1 MLLQKPAFL
10 LFYHTRAAEASFG
23 EWLGVLWHG
32 LSLDCT
38 VAGYVTAFPVVVVLA
53 SFWIPLSQRVWR
65 IILTVYFSLIALVTA
80 AIFAVDL
87 NLYGYWGFRLDGSVL
102 IYLAD
107 PGEALASASWGEVL
121 RQIIIMLVYAGAMI
135 WSYRRLDFSGD
146 PGRRDGR
153 HGECQQG
160 LFQLEHVP
168 EPRCDEPRFF
178 VSLFGR
184 GQ

>member
-65 IILTVYFSLIALVTA
+65 IILTVYFSLIALGRPRSSPSISTCTA
-80 AIFAVDL
+80 IGAF
-87 NLYGYWGFRLDGSVL
+87 GSTV
-102 IYLAD
+102 
-107 PGEALASASWGEVL
+107 
-121 RQIIIMLVYAGAMI
+121 
-135 WSYRRLDFSGD
+135 
-146 PGRRDGR
+146 
-153 HGECQQG
+153 
-160 LFQLEHVP
+160 
-168 EPRCDEPRFF
+168 RC
-178 VSLFGR
+178 
-184 GQ
+184 

>member
-102 IYLAD
+102 IYLSD

-121 RQIIIMLVYAGAMI
+121 R
-135 WSYRRLDFSGD
+135 
-146 PGRRDGR
+146 
-153 HGECQQG
+153 
-160 LFQLEHVP
+160 
-168 EPRCDEPRFF
+168 
-178 VSLFGR
+178 
-184 GQ
+184 

>member
-38 VAGYVTAFPVVVVLA
+38 GAGYVTAFPVVVVLA

-87 NLYGYWGFRLDGSVL
+87 NPVSYTHLTLPTNS
-102 IYLAD
+102 
-107 PGEALASASWGEVL
+107 
-121 RQIIIMLVYAGAMI
+121 LV
-135 WSYRRLDFSGD
+135 
-146 PGRRDGR
+146 
-153 HGECQQG
+153 
-160 LFQLEHVP
+160 
-168 EPRCDEPRFF
+168 
-178 VSLFGR
+178 
-184 GQ
+184 